1 MQLDRVKELAK
12 QYGKTVRVGSDQMYD
27 LYDEAGKYV
36 DSLHPGQVEELHEDD
51 FIEFYLED

>member
-1 MQLDRVKELAK
+1 MQLDRVNALAK
-12 QYGKTVRVGSDQMYD
+12 QYGKTIRVGSDQMYD
-27 LYDEAGKYV
+27 LYNEDGKYV